1 MSKYKLS
8 LEEEARIFEDRCRCE
23 SMQPETEEEKRRA
36 QENRRKI
43 EEKSKSSIEKNMEM
57 RQEINITH
65 P

>member
-36 QENRRKI
+36 EEYQRRFKEFFRKTYGNTI
-43 EEKSKSSIEKNMEM
+43 DN
-57 RQEINITH
+57 
-65 P
+65 

>member
-36 QENRRKI
+36 EEHQRRFKEFFRKTYGNTI
-43 EEKSKSSIEKNMEM
+43 DN
-57 RQEINITH
+57 
-65 P
+65 